1 MKNILAKQTR
11 YSSPA
16 IFFHWAIFLLVALAY
31 LAIEIRGPKGSDSRA
46 FWMNVHLTAG
56 TFVLVLSVLRVLWRL
71 VSRAPEAIPQA
82 TLLRWL
88 SKLAHLALYVFI
100 IAQPLLGIM
109 MINMG
114 GKPVSL
120 DWLGVSFTLFG
131 PDKALRPTIKE
142 AHELIGNAFY
152 FVIGLHALAALYHH
166 FIRRDDVLRRMAPD
180 HRASEA
186 HRRRGRMVVLTTMR
200 PRFVYRRRHWSSR

>member
-1 MKNILAKQTR
+1 MRNILAKQTR

-16 IFFHWAIFLLVALAY
+16 IFFHWVIFLLVALAY
-31 LAIEIRGPKGSDSRA
+31 LAIEIRGPKGSDSRV

-56 TFVLVLSVLRVLWRL
+56 TFVLVLSVLRVLWRA
-71 VSRAPEAIPQA
+71 VSRVPQA
-82 TLLRWL
+82 IQQAVLLRWL
-88 SKLAHLALYVFI
+88 SKLAHVALYVFI

-166 FIRRDDVLRRMAPD
+166 FIRRDDVLRRMAP
-180 HRASEA
+180 
-186 HRRRGRMVVLTTMR
+186 
-200 PRFVYRRRHWSSR
+200 

>member
-1 MKNILAKQTR
+1 MRNILAKQTR

-31 LAIEIRGPKGSDSRA
+31 LAIEIRGPKGSDSRV

-56 TFVLVLSVLRVLWRL
+56 TFVLVLSVLRVLWRV
-71 VSRAPEAIPQA
+71 VSRVPEAIPQA
-82 TLLRWL
+82 ALLRWL
-88 SKLAHLALYVFI
+88 SKLSHVALYVFI

-109 MINMG
+109 MINLG

-131 PDKALRPTIKE
+131 PDKALRPTIKA

-166 FIRRDDVLRRMAPD
+166 FIRRDDVLRRIAP
-180 HRASEA
+180 
-186 HRRRGRMVVLTTMR
+186 
-200 PRFVYRRRHWSSR
+200 

>member
-46 FWMNVHLTAG
+46 FWMSVHLTAG
-56 TFVLVLSVLRVLWRL
+56 TCVLVLSVLRVLWRV
-71 VSRAPEAIPQA
+71 VSRVPEAIVQA

-88 SKLAHLALYVFI
+88 SKLAHFALYAFI

-166 FIRRDDVLRRMAPD
+166 FIRRDDVLRRMMP
-180 HRASEA
+180 
-186 HRRRGRMVVLTTMR
+186 
-200 PRFVYRRRHWSSR
+200 

>member
-16 IFFHWAIFLLVALAY
+16 IFFHWVIFLLVALAY
-31 LAIEIRGPKGSDSRA
+31 LAIEIRGPKGSDSRV
-46 FWMNVHLTAG
+46 FWMNVHLLAG
-56 TFVLVLSVLRVLWRL
+56 SFVLVLSVLRVLWRMI
-71 VSRAPEAIPQA
+71 SRVPDPIPQA
-82 TLLRWL
+82 ALLKWL
-88 SKLAHLALYVFI
+88 SKLAHVALYAFI
-100 IAQPLLGIM
+100 IGQPLLGIM
-109 MINMG
+109 MVNLG

-120 DWLGVSFTLFG
+120 DWIGVSFTLFG

-166 FIRRDDVLRRMAPD
+166 FIRRDGVLRRMAP
-180 HRASEA
+180 
-186 HRRRGRMVVLTTMR
+186 
-200 PRFVYRRRHWSSR
+200 

>member
-1 MKNILAKQTR
+1 MRNILAKQTR

-16 IFFHWAIFLLVALAY
+16 IFFHWAVFLLVALAY
-31 LAIEIRGPKGSDSRA
+31 LAIEIRGPKGSDSRV

-56 TFVLVLSVLRVLWRL
+56 TFVLVLSVLRVLWRV
-71 VSRAPEAIPQA
+71 VSRVPEAIPQA
-82 TLLRWL
+82 ALLRWL
-88 SKLAHLALYVFI
+88 SKLAHVALYVFI

-166 FIRRDDVLRRMAPD
+166 FIRRDDVLRRMAP
-180 HRASEA
+180 
-186 HRRRGRMVVLTTMR
+186 
-200 PRFVYRRRHWSSR
+200 

>member
-31 LAIEIRGPKGSDSRA
+31 LAIEIRGPKGSDSRV
-46 FWMNVHLTAG
+46 FWTNVHFLAG
-56 TFVLVLSVLRVLWRL
+56 TSVLALSVLRVLWRV
-71 VSRAPEAIPQA
+71 VSRVPEPIPQA
-82 TLLRWL
+82 ALLKWL
-88 SKLAHLALYVFI
+88 STLAHFALYVFI

-109 MINMG
+109 TINMG

-120 DWLGVSFTLFG
+120 DWIGVSFTLFG

-166 FIRRDDVLRRMAPD
+166 FIRRDDVLRRMVP
-180 HRASEA
+180 
-186 HRRRGRMVVLTTMR
+186 
-200 PRFVYRRRHWSSR
+200 

>member
-31 LAIEIRGPKGSDSRA
+31 LAIEIRGPKGSDSRV
-46 FWMNVHLTAG
+46 FWMNVHLLAG
-56 TFVLVLSVLRVLWRL
+56 TFVLVLSVLRVLWRMI
-71 VSRAPEAIPQA
+71 SRVPEAIAQA
-82 TLLRWL
+82 TLLKWL
-88 SKLAHLALYVFI
+88 SKLAHFALYAFI
-100 IAQPLLGIM
+100 IVQPLLGIM

-120 DWLGVSFTLFG
+120 DWIGVSFTLFG

-166 FIRRDDVLRRMAPD
+166 FIRRDDVLRRMAP
-180 HRASEA
+180 
-186 HRRRGRMVVLTTMR
+186 
-200 PRFVYRRRHWSSR
+200 

>member
-11 YSSPA
+11 YSAPA
-16 IFFHWAIFLLVALAY
+16 IFFHWIVFLMVALAY

-46 FWMNVHLTAG
+46 FWMNVHLLAG
-56 TFVLVLSVLRVLWRL
+56 TSVLVLSVLRVLWRMI
-71 VSRAPEAIPQA
+71 SRVPEPIPQA
-82 TLLRWL
+82 TLLKWL
-88 SKLAHLALYVFI
+88 STLAHIALYVFI

-109 MINMG
+109 MVNLG

-120 DWLGVSFTLFG
+120 DWIGVSFTLFG
-131 PDKALRPTIKE
+131 PDKALGRVIKE

-166 FIRRDDVLRRMAPD
+166 FIRRDDVLRRMAP
-180 HRASEA
+180 
-186 HRRRGRMVVLTTMR
+186 
-200 PRFVYRRRHWSSR
+200 

>member
-31 LAIEIRGPKGSDSRA
+31 LAVEIRGPKGSDSRV
-46 FWMNVHLTAG
+46 FWMNVHLLAG
-56 TFVLVLSVLRVLWRL
+56 TFVLVLSVLRVLWRMI
-71 VSRAPEAIPQA
+71 SRVPEPIPQT
-82 TLLRWL
+82 TLLKWL
-88 SKLAHLALYVFI
+88 SKLAHFALYAFI

-109 MINMG
+109 LVNMG

-120 DWLGVSFTLFG
+120 DWIGVSFTLFG

-166 FIRRDDVLRRMAPD
+166 FIRRDDVLRRMVP
-180 HRASEA
+180 
-186 HRRRGRMVVLTTMR
+186 
-200 PRFVYRRRHWSSR
+200 

>member
-1 MKNILAKQTR
+1 MRNILAKQTR

-31 LAIEIRGPKGSDSRA
+31 LAIEVRGPKGSDSRV
-46 FWMNVHLTAG
+46 FWMNVHLLAG
-56 TFVLVLSVLRVLWRL
+56 TFVLVLSVLRVLWRA
-71 VSRAPEAIPQA
+71 VSRVPEAIPQA
-82 TLLRWL
+82 TLLKWL

-109 MINMG
+109 MVNMG

-120 DWLGVSFTLFG
+120 DWIGVSFTLFG
-131 PDKALRPTIKE
+131 PDKALGRTLKE
-142 AHELIGNAFY
+142 AHELIGNTFY

-166 FIRRDDVLRRMAPD
+166 FIRRDDVLRRM
-180 HRASEA
+180 
-186 HRRRGRMVVLTTMR
+186 V
-200 PRFVYRRRHWSSR
+200 

>member
-1 MKNILAKQTR
+1 
-11 YSSPA
+11 
-16 IFFHWAIFLLVALAY
+16 
-31 LAIEIRGPKGSDSRA
+31 
-46 FWMNVHLTAG
+46 MNVHLTAG

-131 PDKALRPTIKE
+131 P
-142 AHELIGNAFY
+142 
-152 FVIGLHALAALYHH
+152 
-166 FIRRDDVLRRMAPD
+166 
-180 HRASEA
+180 
-186 HRRRGRMVVLTTMR
+186 
-200 PRFVYRRRHWSSR
+200 

>member
-46 FWMNVHLTAG
+46 FWMNVHLMAG
-56 TFVLVLSVLRVLWRL
+56 TFVLVLSVLRVLWRV
-71 VSRAPEAIPQA
+71 VSRVPEAIPQA

-88 SKLAHLALYVFI
+88 SKLAHVALYVFI

-109 MINMG
+109 MVNMG

-131 PDKALRPTIKE
+131 PDKALRPAIKE

-166 FIRRDDVLRRMAPD
+166 FIRRDDVLRRMAP
-180 HRASEA
+180 
-186 HRRRGRMVVLTTMR
+186 
-200 PRFVYRRRHWSSR
+200 

>member
-1 MKNILAKQTR
+1 MKNIIAKQSR
-11 YSSPA
+11 YSTPA
-16 IFFHWAIFLLVALAY
+16 IFFHWAVFLLVALAY
-31 LAIEIRGPKGSDSRA
+31 LAIEVRGPKGSDSRA

-56 TFVLVLSVLRVLWRL
+56 TFVLALSVLRVVWRM
-71 VSRAPEAIPQA
+71 VSRAPDAIVQA
-82 TLLRWL
+82 PLLKWL
-88 SKLAHLALYVFI
+88 STLAHLALYVFI
-100 IAQPLLGIM
+100 VAQPLLGIM
-109 MINMG
+109 MVNMG

-166 FIRRDDVLRRMAPD
+166 FVRRDDVLRRMMP
-180 HRASEA
+180 
-186 HRRRGRMVVLTTMR
+186 
-200 PRFVYRRRHWSSR
+200 

>member
-11 YSSPA
+11 YSAPA
-16 IFFHWAIFLLVALAY
+16 IFFHWVIFLLVALAY
-31 LAIEIRGPKGSDSRA
+31 LAIEIRGPKGSDSRV
-46 FWMNVHLTAG
+46 FWMNVHLLAG
-56 TFVLVLSVLRVLWRL
+56 TFVLVLSVLRVLWRMI
-71 VSRAPEAIPQA
+71 SRVPDPIPQA
-82 TLLRWL
+82 TLLKWL
-88 SKLAHLALYVFI
+88 SMLAHVALYVFI

-109 MINMG
+109 LINMG

-120 DWLGVSFTLFG
+120 DWIGVSFTLFG

-166 FIRRDDVLRRMAPD
+166 FIRRDDVLRRMAP
-180 HRASEA
+180 
-186 HRRRGRMVVLTTMR
+186 
-200 PRFVYRRRHWSSR
+200 

>member
-1 MKNILAKQTR
+1 MRNILAKQTR

-56 TFVLVLSVLRVLWRL
+56 TFVLVLSVLRVLWRV
-71 VSRAPEAIPQA
+71 VSRVPEPIPQT

-88 SKLAHLALYVFI
+88 SKLAHFALYAFI

-109 MINMG
+109 TINMG

-166 FIRRDDVLRRMAPD
+166 FIRRDDVLRRMAP
-180 HRASEA
+180 
-186 HRRRGRMVVLTTMR
+186 
-200 PRFVYRRRHWSSR
+200 

>member
-46 FWMNVHLTAG
+46 FWMNVHLMAG
-56 TFVLVLSVLRVLWRL
+56 TFVLVLSVLRVLWRV
-71 VSRAPEAIPQA
+71 VSRVPEAIPQA

-88 SKLAHLALYVFI
+88 SKLAHVALYVFI

-109 MINMG
+109 MVNMG

-142 AHELIGNAFY
+142 THELIGNAFY

-166 FIRRDDVLRRMAPD
+166 FIRRDDVLRRMAP
-180 HRASEA
+180 
-186 HRRRGRMVVLTTMR
+186 
-200 PRFVYRRRHWSSR
+200 

>member
-1 MKNILAKQTR
+1 MKNILAKQRR

-31 LAIEIRGPKGSDSRA
+31 LAIEIRGPKGSDSRV

-56 TFVLVLSVLRVLWRL
+56 TFVLVLSVLRVLWRV
-71 VSRAPEAIPQA
+71 VSRVPEAIPQA
-82 TLLRWL
+82 ALLRWL
-88 SKLAHLALYVFI
+88 STLSHVALYVFI

-109 MINMG
+109 MINLG

-131 PDKALRPTIKE
+131 PDKVLRPTIKE

-166 FIRRDDVLRRMAPD
+166 FIRRDDVLRRMAP
-180 HRASEA
+180 
-186 HRRRGRMVVLTTMR
+186 
-200 PRFVYRRRHWSSR
+200 

>member
-1 MKNILAKQTR
+1 MRNILAKQTR

-16 IFFHWAIFLLVALAY
+16 IFFHWVVFLLVALAY
-31 LAIEIRGPKGSDSRA
+31 LAIEIRGPKGSDSRV

-56 TFVLVLSVLRVLWRL
+56 TLVLVLSVLRVLWRA
-71 VSRAPEAIPQA
+71 VSRVPAAIQQA
-82 TLLRWL
+82 VLLRWL
-88 SKLAHLALYVFI
+88 STLAHVALYVFI

-109 MINMG
+109 MINLG

-166 FIRRDDVLRRMAPD
+166 FIRRDDVLRRMAP
-180 HRASEA
+180 
-186 HRRRGRMVVLTTMR
+186 
-200 PRFVYRRRHWSSR
+200 

>member
-16 IFFHWAIFLLVALAY
+16 IFFHWAIFVLVALAY
-31 LAIEIRGPKGSDSRA
+31 LAIEIRGPKGSDSRV

-56 TFVLVLSVLRVLWRL
+56 TFVLVLSVLRVLWRV
-71 VSRAPEAIPQA
+71 VSRVPEAIPQA
-82 TLLRWL
+82 ALLRWL
-88 SKLAHLALYVFI
+88 STLSHVALYVFI

-109 MINMG
+109 MINLG

-131 PDKALRPTIKE
+131 PDKALRPTIKA

-166 FIRRDDVLRRMAPD
+166 FIRRDDVLRRMAP
-180 HRASEA
+180 
-186 HRRRGRMVVLTTMR
+186 
-200 PRFVYRRRHWSSR
+200 

>member
-46 FWMNVHLTAG
+46 FWMNVHLMAG
-56 TFVLVLSVLRVLWRL
+56 TFVLVLSVLRVLWRV
-71 VSRAPEAIPQA
+71 VSRVPEAIPQA

-88 SKLAHLALYVFI
+88 SKLAHVALYVFI

-109 MINMG
+109 MVNMG

-180 HRASEA
+180 RPAPDA
-186 HRRRGRMVVLTTMR
+186 HGRRGRMVVLTTMR
-200 PRFVYRRRHWSSR
+200 PRFVRRPHWPSR

>member
-16 IFFHWAIFLLVALAY
+16 IFFHWAIFVLVALAY

-46 FWMNVHLTAG
+46 LWMNVHLTAG
-56 TFVLVLSVLRVLWRL
+56 TFVLVLSVLRVLWRV
-71 VSRAPEAIPQA
+71 VSRVPEAIPQA
-82 TLLRWL
+82 ALLRWL
-88 SKLAHLALYVFI
+88 SKLAHVALYVFI

-166 FIRRDDVLRRMAPD
+166 FIRRDDVLRRMAP
-180 HRASEA
+180 
-186 HRRRGRMVVLTTMR
+186 
-200 PRFVYRRRHWSSR
+200 

>member
-31 LAIEIRGPKGSDSRA
+31 LAIEIRGPKGSDSRV

-56 TFVLVLSVLRVLWRL
+56 TFVLVLSVLRVLWRV
-71 VSRAPEAIPQA
+71 VSRVPEAIPQA
-82 TLLRWL
+82 ALLRWL
-88 SKLAHLALYVFI
+88 STLSHVALYVFI

-109 MINMG
+109 MINLG

-166 FIRRDDVLRRMAPD
+166 FIRRDEVLRRMAP
-180 HRASEA
+180 
-186 HRRRGRMVVLTTMR
+186 
-200 PRFVYRRRHWSSR
+200 

>member
-46 FWMNVHLTAG
+46 FWMSVHLTAG
-56 TFVLVLSVLRVLWRL
+56 TFVLVLSVLRVLWRV
-71 VSRAPEAIPQA
+71 VSRVPEPIPQT

-88 SKLAHLALYVFI
+88 SKLAHFALYAFV

-109 MINMG
+109 TINMG

-166 FIRRDDVLRRMAPD
+166 FIRRDDVLRRMAP
-180 HRASEA
+180 
-186 HRRRGRMVVLTTMR
+186 
-200 PRFVYRRRHWSSR
+200 

>member
-1 MKNILAKQTR
+1 MRNILAKQTR

-16 IFFHWAIFLLVALAY
+16 IFFHWIIFLLVALAY

-46 FWMNVHLTAG
+46 FWMNVHLLAG
-56 TFVLVLSVLRVLWRL
+56 TSVLVLSVLRVLWRMM
-71 VSRAPEAIPQA
+71 SRVPEPIVQAP
-82 TLLRWL
+82 LLKRL
-88 SKLAHLALYVFI
+88 STLAHFALYLFI

-120 DWLGVSFTLFG
+120 DWIGVSFTLFG

-142 AHELIGNAFY
+142 AHELLGNAFY

-166 FIRRDDVLRRMAPD
+166 FIRRDDVLRRMAP
-180 HRASEA
+180 
-186 HRRRGRMVVLTTMR
+186 
-200 PRFVYRRRHWSSR
+200 

>member
-1 MKNILAKQTR
+1 MRNILAKQTR

-31 LAIEIRGPKGSDSRA
+31 LAIEIRGPKGSDSRV
-46 FWMNVHLTAG
+46 FWMNVHLLAG
-56 TFVLVLSVLRVLWRL
+56 TFVLVLSVLRVLWRV
-71 VSRAPEAIPQA
+71 VSRVPEAIPQA
-82 TLLRWL
+82 TLLKWL
-88 SKLAHLALYVFI
+88 SQLAHFALYVFI

-109 MINMG
+109 MVNMG

-120 DWLGVSFTLFG
+120 DWIGVSFTLFG

-166 FIRRDDVLRRMAPD
+166 FVRRDDVLRRM
-180 HRASEA
+180 
-186 HRRRGRMVVLTTMR
+186 M
-200 PRFVYRRRHWSSR
+200 